1 MQRIIEYYS
10 LLQKGEHTYITH
22 RYQKAL
28 FRKEGMH
35 KYSDANGE
43 FIARTIEV
51 EADGHLVLQDDT
63 GKIRRYVFKEV
74 QHIL

>member
-1 MQRIIEYYS
+1 
-10 LLQKGEHTYITH
+10 
-22 RYQKAL
+22 
-28 FRKEGMH
+28 MH

-43 FIARTIEV
+43 FIARAIEV

-63 GKIRRYVFKEV
+63 GKIRRYLFKEV